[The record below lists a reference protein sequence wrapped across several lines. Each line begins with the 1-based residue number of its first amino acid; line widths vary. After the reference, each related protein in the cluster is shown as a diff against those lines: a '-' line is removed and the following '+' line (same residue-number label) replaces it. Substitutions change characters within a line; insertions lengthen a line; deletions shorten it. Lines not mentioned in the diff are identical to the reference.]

1 MFLTRV
7 LQAIRLARRP
17 RPLNDD
23 VERELA
29 FHLQMEIDARVRAGM
44 TPADARRTALRDFG
58 GVDRVREEVRDVRGA
73 TFWDEL
79 RQDARYGVRM
89 LKRSPGYALAAILT
103 LGLGIGANAAVFSVV
118 NDILLAPLPYGAGD
132 RLVRLRQE
140 APLIGQPNAS
150 VSISEFADYRQG
162 LTTVEDVVEYHAMS
176 FVLLDHGTPD
186 RINTGVVS
194 PQYFDLFQVR
204 PLIGRTFVDADD
216 ARGAEAVLMLSHR
229 YWLEKFGGSD
239 RVVGRIVQLN
249 NRPHRIIGVL
259 PSIPQYPTDN
269 DVYMPTSACPFRAE
283 AARTMSNGRRTFS
296 ALNVFARL
304 TDGRSAADASA
315 DARDLAAKWAAEYP
329 DVYRSQE
336 TGYRADVVRL
346 DEEMTANARPILLT
360 LLGATAL
367 VLLISC
373 ANVANLSLARTF
385 QRAREMSVRSALGA
399 GRRRLARQMV
409 VESTLVG
416 LAGGALGLIVAW
428 SATGLLASF
437 ARLFT
442 QRVVDP
448 SIDLTVLGFT
458 LVVSLGT
465 GLLFGLV
472 PALSVRTV
480 LTDALKDGAPPV
492 GHGHSSR
499 RLRSALVVGQVTVCF
514 ALVVGAGLLLQSLH
528 RLSSVDLGYEPDRV
542 LTAEVFSNWSHQTT
556 EQETLEFYAQVL
568 EKVRAIP
575 GVRSAAVTNAVPLGD
590 IVPGERP
597 IRIHGVSSETADAA
611 MLPLADANLASDQ
624 YFETL
629 GVPVVR
635 GREIQAADR
644 ADSVPVAVINETMA
658 ALWGGQDPLGGHFTT
673 QGEPRTFTVIGIVR
687 DFRQY
692 GVDRPAI
699 AQYYTPV
706 AQSMGLGG
714 RLLVR
719 AEERPLV
726 FEPAIRAAVAAVDR
740 DVPVEDVKLLSALR
754 ANRLLSPRLVT
765 ALLAAFAAIALVI
778 TITGLAAVIATSVS
792 QRTREFGLRMALGAS
807 ASTVL
812 GMVLRQGVRLVLVG
826 LLVGAAGALAFGQLF
841 ARFLYETRPTDGR
854 VLLAVALLLL
864 ASAVLACLV
873 PARRA
878 TTIDPLRALKTE

>member
-7 LQAIRLARRP
+7 LQAVRLARRT

-29 FHLQMEIDARVRAGM
+29 FHLQMEIDARVRSGM

-89 LKRSPGYALAAILT
+89 LRRSPGYALAAILT
-103 LGLGIGANAAVFSVV
+103 LGLGIGANAAIFSVV
-118 NDILLAPLPYGAGD
+118 NDVLLAPLPYGDGD
-132 RLVRLRQE
+132 RLVRIRQH
-140 APLIGQPNAS
+140 APLIGRPDAM
-150 VSISEFADYRQG
+150 VSIPEFEDYRKS
-162 LTTVEDVVEYHAMS
+162 LTTVADVVEYHAMS
-176 FVLLDHGTPD
+176 FVLLDQGTPD
-186 RINTGVVS
+186 RISTGVVS
-194 PQYFDLFQVR
+194 PRYFDLFQVT
-204 PLIGRTFVDADD
+204 PLIGRTFVDTDD
-216 ARGAEAVLMLSHR
+216 AAGAEAVLMLSHR
-229 YWLEKFGGSD
+229 YWLEKFGGHD
-239 RVVGRIVQLN
+239 TVVGRVVQLN
-249 NRPHRIIGVL
+249 NRPHRIVGVL
-259 PSIPQYPTDN
+259 PAIPQYPFEN
-269 DVYMPTSACPFRAE
+269 DVYMPTSACPFRAD
-283 AARTMSNGRRTFS
+283 AAATLPFGRRTFS
-296 ALNVFARL
+296 SLHVFARL
-304 TDGRSAADASA
+304 NAGRTAADAHA
-315 DARDLAAKWAAEYP
+315 ETEALGAKWAASHAS
-329 DVYRSQE
+329 VYRPAE
-336 TGYRADVVRL
+336 TGFRADVVRL
-346 DEEMTANARPILLT
+346 DEELTVNARPILLT
-360 LLGATAL
+360 LLGATGL

-399 GRRRLARQMV
+399 GRRRLARQML

-416 LAGGALGLIVAW
+416 LAGGVVGLIVAW
-428 SATGLLASF
+428 AAAGLLAAF

-458 LVVSLGT
+458 LLVSVLT

-480 LTDALKDGAPPV
+480 LTDALKDGGPAV
-492 GHGHSSR
+492 GHGHFSR

-528 RLSSVDLGYEPDRV
+528 RLSSVDLGYESRRV

-556 EQETLEFYAQVL
+556 EQETLDFYAAVL
-568 EKVRAIP
+568 EKIRAIP
-575 GVRSAAVTNAVPLGD
+575 GVRSAAVTNAVPLGN

-597 IRIHGVSSETADAA
+597 IRIDGVSPATADSAI
-611 MLPLADANLASDQ
+611 LPLADANLASDQ

-629 GVPVVR
+629 GVPVIR
-635 GREIQAADR
+635 GREIQATDR
-644 ADSVPVAVINETMA
+644 AGSTPVAVINETMA
-658 ALWGGQDPLGGHFTT
+658 ALWGAQDPIGGRFTAE
-673 QGEPRTFTVIGIVR
+673 GARTFTVIGIVR

-692 GVDRPAI
+692 EVNRPAI

-706 AQSMGLGG
+706 AQSFGLGG

-719 AEERPLV
+719 TEDRPLA
-726 FEPAIRAAVAAVDR
+726 FEPAIRSAVAAVDPE
-740 DVPVEDVKLLSALR
+740 VPVEDIKLLSALR

-807 ASTVL
+807 AAAVL
-812 GMVLRQGVRLVLVG
+812 AMVLRQGVRLVIIGLVA
-826 LLVGAAGALAFGQLF
+826 GAAGAIAFGQLF
-841 ARFLYETRPTDGR
+841 ARFLYETRPSDAR
-854 VLLAVALLLL
+854 VLVGVALLVLV
-864 ASAVLACLV
+864 SAVLACLV